1 MPPEPQMI
9 ALPRDLVRVAGPDRL
24 SFLNGLI
31 TNDPA
36 RLAPG
41 HPLHAVL
48 LTRQGQYQAD
58 FILVAEGADSLILD
72 LPAGQGEPVIR
83 ALRPYRLRSQVTLEA
98 VTDRQVVALL
108 APAVAIPAAAIPD
121 EVLAYPDPRAPSLGM
136 RCILPAGEDLATW
149 AGGHGCALAD
159 AAAYEVAR
167 IRAGLPHPPAD
178 LVQGKTLALEAN
190 FDRLG
195 SIDWQKGCYLGQE
208 TTARSHYRGNVR
220 KRLVPC
226 RLSAEA
232 AAGTPVTL
240 PGAPQP
246 VGEVR
251 SGVQAPD
258 GAFWAMVMLRNEALS
273 APADLTAAGAEVLPQ
288 LPTGWTAATEGQ
300 G

>member
-1 MPPEPQMI
+1 MPPDPQMI

-58 FILVAEGADSLILD
+58 FILVAEDADSLLLD
-72 LPAGQGEPVIR
+72 MPAGQGEPVIR
-83 ALRPYRLRSQVTLEA
+83 SLRPYRLRSVVTLEA
-98 VTDRQVVALL
+98 VTHRQVVALL
-108 APAVAIPAAAIPD
+108 PPAAAAPA
-121 EVLAYPDPRAPSLGM
+121 EALAYPDPRAPTLGL
-136 RCILPAGEDLATW
+136 RCILPAGEDLEAW
-149 AGGHGCALAD
+149 AGGHGYALAE

-226 RLSAEA
+226 RLSAEVPP
-232 AAGTPVTL
+232 GTAVTL
-240 PGAPQP
+240 PGVAQP

-251 SGVQAPD
+251 SGIQAPD
-258 GAFWAMVMLRNEALS
+258 GPFWAMVMLRHEAL
-273 APADLTAAGAEVLPQ
+273 ADPVGLRAAGAEVTPQ
-288 LPTGWTAATEGQ
+288 PPAGWTMATEGQ
-300 G
+300 E